1 MRSGVGDAPSL
12 DASGRL
18 LAGRSLPA
26 APMLARLRSPRVV
39 YPLITLILVAVVWE
53 VGATL
58 ANSLLIPTFTQTFAA
73 LGALFFD
80 EQFWSA
86 MIISNQALV
95 VGFVAAFVVGIPL
108 GLALGRY
115 RSLSAVA
122 DPYLTILLTIPVAGL
137 IPLLVMSVGIGFGAR
152 VVVVFLFAVVVLTVN
167 ARAGVREVDP
177 TLLEMARSF
186 GCRELDIWRRV
197 VLPSSIPALMAGIR
211 LALSH
216 AVTGMVIVELL
227 LVAAGIGYLI
237 LKFQAFLQ
245 PGALYATVVAV
256 LIEAHILIT
265 VTDRVARFAT
275 PWMPVKR

>member
-12 DASGRL
+12 EASGRL
-18 LAGRSLPA
+18 TAGRSPA
-26 APMLARLRSPRVV
+26 APILARLRSPRVV
-39 YPLITLILVAVVWE
+39 YPLITLIVIASVWE

-58 ANSLLIPTFTQTFAA
+58 ANSLLIPTFTETFAS
-73 LGALFFD
+73 LGALFVD
-80 EQFWSA
+80 EQFWTA
-86 MIISNQALV
+86 MTISNQALAVGFAAALV
-95 VGFVAAFVVGIPL
+95 VGVPF

-115 RSLSAVA
+115 RSLSAMA

-152 VVVVFLFAVVVLTVN
+152 VVVVFLFAVVVLAVN

-186 GCRELDIWRRV
+186 GCKELDIWRRV
-197 VLPSSIPALMAGIR
+197 VLPSSVPALLAGIR
-211 LALSH
+211 LGLSH

-265 VTDRVARFAT
+265 VADRIARFAT
-275 PWMPVKR
+275 PWIAVEK

>member
-12 DASGRL
+12 EASGQPV
-18 LAGRSLPA
+18 AGRSLPIA
-26 APMLARLRSPRVV
+26 VISARLQSPRVI
-39 YPLITLILVAVVWE
+39 YPIAALVVIAVVWE

-58 ANSLLIPTFTQTFAA
+58 ANSLLIPTFTETFAA
-73 LGALFFD
+73 LGGLFVD
-80 EQFWSA
+80 ERFWTA
-86 MIISNQALV
+86 MVVSNQALV
-95 VGFVAAFVVGIPL
+95 VGFVAALLVGIPL

-115 RSLSAVA
+115 RRLSAVA
-122 DPYLTILLTIPVAGL
+122 DPYLTILLTVPIAGL

-152 VVVVFLFAVVVLTVN
+152 VVVVFLFAVVVLVVN

-177 TLLEMARSF
+177 NLLEMARSF
-186 GCRELDIWRRV
+186 GCREVDIWRRV
-197 VLPSSIPALMAGIR
+197 VLPSSVPALMAGVR
-211 LALSH
+211 LGLSH

-237 LKFQAFLQ
+237 LQFQAFLQ

-265 VTDRVARFAT
+265 VADRIGRLAT
-275 PWMPVKR
+275 PWIALR